1 VLSEAVAPFDFLDIS
16 ESVDRYVPELQ
27 AQGVETI
34 VVLAHSGGTQGG
46 GTATGEIITE
56 TQQMSDEVDVVV
68 SGHSHTTIDT
78 VVDGKLVVQAY
89 SYGTA
94 FADIDLTID
103 RATGDVVEAS
113 ADVVRTCT
121 RRVKPDPE
129 LAALV
134 AEYQERIAPI
144 ANEVVGTAAET
155 ITRQQTAAGES
166 ALGDLIADAQRTTAS
181 ADFAFMNPGGIR
193 ADVEPARSPTA
204 SSSRCS
210 PSRTGW

>member
-1 VLSEAVAPFDFLDIS
+1 MRTSLTYRPTSCTPTRASSCSTPTRSWSRTGVKIGFIGVTTPETEEIVLSEAVAPFDFLDIS

-129 LAALV
+129 LD
-134 AEYQERIAPI
+134 RKS
-144 ANEVVGTAAET
+144 
-155 ITRQQTAAGES
+155 TR
-166 ALGDLIADAQRTTAS
+166 L
-181 ADFAFMNPGGIR
+181 N
-193 ADVEPARSPTA
+193 
-204 SSSRCS
+204 SSHA
-210 PSRTGW
+210 